1 MNFSHTT
8 SKLILTFWWRK
19 TRLINNWLQVT
30 CTAVFPGQRYT
41 ITRVL
46 SRPFPETKKTKRN
59 SAWELERSFGD
70 SLSPLHSTTH
80 PFPCDCWI
88 HGWLKVRHFAD
99 VPTTDTSST
108 PKLPSKEELKTH
120 QFLKQTWDKVNSTK
134 ALPCLDIR
142 KKADFEGVGAH
153 LPPASA
159 KSDTKTGCAYH

>member
-1 MNFSHTT
+1 MTNY
-8 SKLILTFWWRK
+8 KLPVQQCFLDSGTQLLASCRD
-19 TRLINNWLQVT
+19 
-30 CTAVFPGQRYT
+30 
-41 ITRVL
+41 
-46 SRPFPETKKTKRN
+46 PFPERKQTKRN
-59 SAWELERSFGD
+59 SPWELERSFGD

-108 PKLPSKEELKTH
+108 PTLPSKEELATP

-142 KKADFEGVGAH
+142 KA
-153 LPPASA
+153 A
-159 KSDTKTGCAYH
+159 KSGTNTGGAYHQSELIGRGTSPAVKRISLKIRNLKQDQSILQLSSL